1 MSYLSENCKF
11 SILRSP
17 EDIKG
22 FSCGDTDLDE
32 FFSNDCFGYS
42 RQLLGKTYCYKL
54 KSDNKVICAFTL
66 SNASIRVDD
75 LPNARKKKIEA
86 DIPHQ
91 KSLKDYPAVLIG
103 RLGVS
108 ENYKGLHIGSDTIEF
123 IKYWFI
129 DPFNKTGCRFVIVDA
144 YNNPQT
150 KSFYINNGFRV
161 VFSSEEQEKEYRH
174 LKEAMVLKTRL
185 MYFDLFSLTKL

>member
-11 SILRSP
+11 SILRSS

-22 FSCGDTDLDE
+22 FSCGDT
-32 FFSNDCFGYS
+32 
-42 RQLLGKTYCYKL
+42 
-54 KSDNKVICAFTL
+54 
-66 SNASIRVDD
+66 
-75 LPNARKKKIEA
+75 
-86 DIPHQ
+86 PHQ

-108 ENYKGLHIGSDTIEF
+108 EKYKGLHIGSDTIEF

>member
-11 SILRSP
+11 SILRSS

-22 FSCGDTDLDE
+22 FSCGDT
-32 FFSNDCFGYS
+32 
-42 RQLLGKTYCYKL
+42 
-54 KSDNKVICAFTL
+54 
-66 SNASIRVDD
+66 
-75 LPNARKKKIEA
+75 
-86 DIPHQ
+86 PHQ

-108 ENYKGLHIGSDTIEF
+108 EKYKGLHIGSDTIEF

-144 YNNPQT
+144 YNSPQT
-150 KSFYINNGFRV
+150 ISFYINNGFKV

-174 LKEAMVLKTRL
+174 IKEAIAL
-185 MYFDLFSLTKL
+185 